1 MNQEVVRIEILSK
14 DIKSSEELKY
24 AIIQESKYFEEK
36 VHIIR
41 KIEELNNTEK
51 TNILIVIIDNKFEK
65 IIKDNLEMLK
75 CKANEVIFICKGKNL
90 LEGFKL
96 YRNIKIFSG
105 IEDNRA
111 IAFSILYNYYEKLK
125 NKREK
130 HILKDQ
136 TKKLRNTM
144 KKFQISEELKASL
157 SDSIDEI
164 VMENLSHNSVGYED
178 LKTMIMFCIIN
189 EIDIDEEQ
197 NYEYIYKAVSEI
209 NNKRIIDLNKNVK
222 TTLGLIRN
230 RKKKLK
236 IQEMLSKIKNRQA
249 VEQVILISK
258 EVKEKI
264 K

>member
-24 AIIQESKYFEEK
+24 AIIQESKYFEER
-36 VHIIR
+36 VHITR
-41 KIEELNNTEK
+41 KIEELNNIKEI
-51 TNILIVIIDNKFEK
+51 NILIVIIENRFEK
-65 IIKDNLEMLK
+65 MIKDNLEMLK
-75 CKANEVIFICKGKNL
+75 CKAKEVIFICKNKKL
-90 LEGFKL
+90 LEGFNL

-111 IAFSILYNYYEKLK
+111 IAFSILYNYYEKMK
-125 NKREK
+125 NKSEK

-136 TKKLRNTM
+136 MKKLKNSM
-144 KKFQISEELKASL
+144 KKFEISEESKASL
-157 SDSIDEI
+157 SESIDEI

-209 NNKRIIDLNKNVK
+209 NSKRIIDLKKNIK
-222 TTLGLIRN
+222 ATLGLIRN

-249 VEQVILISK
+249 VEQVILIGK
-258 EVKEKI
+258 EVKKQI